1 MAQTDRQTDRPTMSL
16 IELSWTAKKRSNM
29 QLLAFGL
36 TGLGAFGVVK
46 RNTSLIKDKTTVLGK
61 LLSPVQIYVNFDH
74 ISKGQFR

>member
-1 MAQTDRQTDRPTMSL
+1 
-16 IELSWTAKKRSNM
+16 M
-29 QLLAFGL
+29 QLLGFCL